1 MRTFAPIILAVAL
14 LVAPPVSAELCT
26 IDAVPAAT
34 LLLPYFEVD
43 LENPWGVNTLFS
55 INNASPVPT
64 VAHVTL
70 WGDFSQPSIDFDI
83 FLTGYDVQT
92 VNLRDVFN
100 GILPITS
107 HAFFDPDDIVSPH
120 GGAFSN
126 NPQWDSV
133 PDGGLNPRFPGC
145 DSILPFPEGPLSEF
159 FLTRLRS
166 GHTGGPL
173 SAGGDQCIGQDHGD
187 NIARGYITIDN
198 VEDCNL
204 LFPGQTG
211 YFDNGGID
219 SKVNQLW
226 GDYFIVN
233 ESGARAL
240 GDNLVHIEASEDA
253 FAPGD
258 YTFYGRYVDGLATD
272 QREPLASTWASRYLN
287 GGVFDGG
294 SDFLVWRDS
303 KCRVQTNGFTC
314 GTNPPWYPLN
324 ETQVVAFNESEDAVE
339 LCGIVGA
346 QTDVSPTIPG
356 IDLACFPLETQR
368 ARIGEGDLTPPFD
381 FGWMYLN
388 LNQTLSTG
396 GNCTTDG
403 IFGDISQSWVT
414 TSLDASDANFNVGY
428 AATQLTSACSSAN
441 PLINGD
447 IPPLEP

>member
-1 MRTFAPIILAVAL
+1 MRKLAPLVIAVTL
-14 LVAPPVSAELCT
+14 LIAVPASAELCT

-43 LENPWGVNTLFS
+43 LDDPWGANTLFS
-55 INNASPVPT
+55 VNNASPVPT

-107 HAFFDPDDIVSPH
+107 HAFNDDDDIISPH

-126 NPQWDSV
+126 NPQWDSQ
-133 PDGGLNPRFPGC
+133 PDDIMNSRFPGC
-145 DSILPFPEGPLSEF
+145 DTILPFPEEELSEF

-211 YFDNGGID
+211 YFDGGID

-226 GDYFIVN
+226 GDYFIVH
-233 ESGARAL
+233 EVGARAM

-253 FAPGD
+253 FVPGD

-287 GGVFDGG
+287 GGLFDGG
-294 SDFLVWRDS
+294 SDLLVWRDS
-303 KCRVQTNGFTC
+303 KCQVQTNGFTC
-314 GTNPPWYPLN
+314 GTDPPWYPLN

-339 LCGIVGA
+339 LCGVVGG
-346 QTDVSPTIPG
+346 QSGVSPAIPG
-356 IDLACFPLETQR
+356 IDQTCFPLETQR
-368 ARIGEGDLTPPFD
+368 TRVGEGTVAPPFD
-381 FGWMYLN
+381 FGWMFLN
-388 LNQTLSTG
+388 LNQTLATG
-396 GNCTTDG
+396 SCTTDG

-414 TSLDASDANFNVGY
+414 TNLDADGARLSVGY
-428 AATQLTSACSSAN
+428 AATQLSSACSPAN
-441 PLINGD
+441 PIVDGD
-447 IPPLEP
+447 LHPFDP